1 MNNENKENSKKIYAN
16 LREIKSEECTERID
30 GKKELALYLHIPFCE
45 KKCNYCSFVSFCGK
59 AEHFDEYITCVINE
73 LQIRKENNA
82 VLKTI
87 YIGGGTPSLL
97 NDKQMEKLLT
107 AIYQNY
113 EVLKDA
119 EITIEVNP
127 NSITKEKL
135 IAYKSLGINRI
146 SVGVQ
151 SLNNKRLQQLGR
163 LHTSSQVIEKLELIK
178 SCGFINV
185 SVDLIIGLPNQTI
198 FEIKRAIKKLS
209 KYATHFSIYSLS
221 IEENTPFY
229 DMFNKGELKLPNEKK
244 SAKLYLMAVSALKK
258 LGFERYE
265 VSNFALKGYKSKHN
279 KTYWEM
285 QDYLGIGLASHSFID
300 NERIANTEDLDV
312 YLNNLNHFK
321 PAFVKERL
329 SKKELMEETIM
340 LNLRESE
347 GLNLEKFKNDFQID
361 LIKQKKNEI
370 ALLKQLELIEIKDK
384 HLKVTDK
391 GILVLNQIII
401 RLI

>member
-1 MNNENKENSKKIYAN
+1 MNNENKENSKKIYDN
-16 LREIKSEECTERID
+16 LKEIKSEDCTEILD
-30 GKKELALYLHIPFCE
+30 AKKELALYLHIPFCE

-59 AEHFDEYITCVINE
+59 AEKFDEYISCVIYE

-82 VLKTI
+82 VLRTI

-97 NDKQMEKLLT
+97 SDKQMEKLLT

-135 IAYKSLGINRI
+135 IAYKMLGINRI

-178 SCGFINV
+178 SCGFTNI

-244 SAKLYLMAVSALKK
+244 SAKFYLMAVTALKK

-265 VSNFALKGYKSKHN
+265 VSNFALDGYKSKHN

-285 QDYLGIGLASHSFID
+285 QDYLGIGLASHSFIG

-312 YLNNLNHFK
+312 YLNNLKHFK
-321 PAFVKERL
+321 PAFVKEKL

-370 ALLKQLELIEIKDK
+370 ALLKQLELIEINDN